1 MTIADMPEV
10 VIVDG
15 RIEMKVEVPEDHEYV
30 HFVLQKIDYEL
41 RSKQLAKNR
50 TYPGIVFIT
59 KRCHYLC
66 IICKNNYL
74 YIK

>member
-10 VIVDG
+10 VFVDG
-15 RIEMKVEVPEDHEYV
+15 RTEMKVEVPEDHEYV
-30 HFVLQKIDYEL
+30 HFVLQKVDYEL
-41 RSKQLAKNR
+41 RSRQFAKNR

-59 KRCHYLC
+59 KRCYYLC
-66 IICKNNYL
+66 IICNNNYL